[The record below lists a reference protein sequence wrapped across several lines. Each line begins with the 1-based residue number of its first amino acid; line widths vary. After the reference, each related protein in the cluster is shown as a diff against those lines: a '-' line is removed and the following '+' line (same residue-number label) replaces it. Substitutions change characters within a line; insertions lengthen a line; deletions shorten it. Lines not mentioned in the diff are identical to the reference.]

1 MNTLRTAAL
10 SVGFALI
17 AGLASNVQ
25 AQAQS
30 PAEHEGHHPEGS
42 ASVPA
47 RSPEPATR
55 SAMGDM
61 DRHMQKMQ
69 AMHEKMMAAKTPE
82 QRQALM
88 SEHMKLMRE
97 GMAMMKGMRGGM
109 GMGMGMGNDG
119 KGTAGMKNGG
129 SVEDRHRMMEK
140 RMDMME
146 GMMQMMMDRMP
157 PADSPR

>member
-1 MNTLRTAAL
+1 
-10 SVGFALI
+10 
-17 AGLASNVQ
+17 
-25 AQAQS
+25 
-30 PAEHEGHHPEGS
+30 
-42 ASVPA
+42 
-47 RSPEPATR
+47 
-55 SAMGDM
+55 
-61 DRHMQKMQ
+61 MQKMQ

-109 GMGMGMGNDG
+109 GMGNDG

-129 SVEDRHRMMEK
+129 SMEDRHRMMEK